1 MEIKMTDKSS
11 NFNYSLVQNDEGNF
25 VVRSTVNSFNLDHVT
40 DKDIVSFYN
49 RFSQYA
55 SFDTGLLPLD
65 GTGVLAIRSA
75 GRHAQIVT
83 QHIAGMYHINWGASE
98 GDPNAK
104 TYYVA
109 QPYRIVIG
117 DFLDGNLLGARM
129 FYSPYPITNP
139 SQTLYH
145 VNLPNINCK
154 GYRGNGVGWICLY
167 LKENWS
173 ELPFNEKVARFIER
187 CSGVE
192 TYNDANMS
200 ETDGPR
206 FYAENKKPS
215 HFYDPNEWQ
224 EKSASEGFAWTL
236 DPNLLIP
243 VCVKDLD
250 NQDKHYSNGQP
261 LTLAMAMLGN
271 YQAYYTDNDIPKMYN
286 LVSRQDL
293 SLNPGH
299 IADMFK
305 VSFAKAPSVETSKN
319 DPYNASSAL
328 RESLGSSVFIPS
340 KNSFEEDE
348 DSWCCTCC
356 EELYPSEAKMFE
368 THDDGYVC
376 EDCLNERYVYIE
388 SANSYFYIDNSSV
401 TYVENQ
407 SEFFHEDYDIIW
419 YCDSCSEPTAMMGN
433 GPEIQNLFHKKH
445 VYETPSSSGGT
456 NKLCRDCF
464 VHLADEE
471 DYSLEECDV
480 CSKTVICNSEWQHV
494 YPNYQIVVPKFDEN
508 MNQTFSTKWIVL
520 CTSCKNDHIICPC
533 GLLKPNSEDSC
544 TITSYEEFET
554 SDFNSK
560 LVVNSACSS
569 CVKFDATEDSLIS
582 KFVPFNPE
590 VHQLA
595 IEKATLT
602 GMSGIHFHY
611 ENIDE
616 AF

>member
-1 MEIKMTDKSS
+1 MTDKSP
-11 NFNYSLVQNDEGNF
+11 NFNYAMVQNDEGNF

-55 SFDTGLLPLD
+55 SFDTGLLPLS
-65 GTGVLAIRSA
+65 GTGVLAIRNA
-75 GRHAQIVT
+75 GKHTQIVT
-83 QHIAGMYHINWGASE
+83 QHTPGMYHINWGANE

-129 FYSPYPITNP
+129 FYSPDPITNP
-139 SQTLYH
+139 SQILYH

-167 LKENWS
+167 LRDNWTD
-173 ELPFNEKVARFIER
+173 LPFNEKVSRFIER

-206 FYAENKKPS
+206 FYAENNKPS
-215 HFYDPNEWQ
+215 YFYDPNEWQ
-224 EKSASEGFAWTL
+224 EKSASDGFSWTL
-236 DPNLLIP
+236 NPHLLIP
-243 VCVKDLD
+243 VFVRDLD
-250 NQDKHYSNGQP
+250 NQDRHYPDGQP

-271 YQAYYTDNDIPKMYN
+271 YQAYYTDNQIPKTYN
-286 LVSRQDL
+286 LISRQDL
-293 SLNPGH
+293 SLKDSV
-299 IADMFK
+299 IADMLK
-305 VSFAKAPSVETSKN
+305 VSFAQAPTLSSVKN
-319 DPYNASSAL
+319 NPYDASIAI

-340 KNSFEEDE
+340 KNSLEEDE

-356 EELYPSEAKMFE
+356 EELYPSEVKMFK
-368 THDDGYVC
+368 THEDGYVC

-388 SANSYFYIDNSSV
+388 SANSYFYIDSPSV
-401 TYVENQ
+401 AYVENQ

-419 YCDSCSEPTAMMGN
+419 HCDSCSEPTAMMGN
-433 GPEIQNLFHKKH
+433 NLETQNLFHKKY

-480 CSKTVICNSEWQHV
+480 CSKTVICNSEWNHI

-520 CTSCKNDHIICPC
+520 CTSCKKDHVICPC
-533 GLLKPNSEDSC
+533 GLLKSSNEQSC
-544 TITSYEEFET
+544 EITNKEQIDLSQLVG
-554 SDFNSK
+554 K
-560 LVVNSACSS
+560 MVVNAACSS
-569 CVKFDATEDSLIS
+569 CVSFNATEDTVEST
-582 KFVPFNPE
+582 FVPVNPDA
-590 VHQLA
+590 HKLA
-595 IEKATLT
+595 LEKATLT
-602 GMSGIHFHY
+602 GMAGTHFVY

-616 AF
+616 LF